1 MGFNKIVAIVV
12 LAWLFDY
19 SVGMFLIG
27 PNLPERF
34 HFQHITSQFK

>member
-1 MGFNKIVAIVV
+1 MLFKKIVAVAV

-34 HFQHITSQFK
+34 HFHHATEQLR